1 VPTMPRL
8 MVVVAAAAAAV
19 TVAAAAPVGWQP
31 QLQLCEDV
39 SSCDAWAA
47 ATPHAI
53 SVGSSPPPRFHCPA
67 LLAS

>member
-1 VPTMPRL
+1 M
-8 MVVVAAAAAAV
+8 VAAAAAAV
-19 TVAAAAPVGWQP
+19 TAAAAAPVGWQP

-53 SVGSSPPPRFHCPA
+53 
-67 LLAS
+67 